1 MELDL
6 DLCYDALSAR
16 DSRFDGRFYVGV
28 STTRIYCR
36 PICPAR
42 TPRKPRC
49 DFFRSAAA
57 AERAGYRP
65 CLRCRPEL
73 APGCAPVDVVNR
85 VAAQAI
91 ARIDAGALQSG
102 GIESLAAA
110 LHVSSRQLRRVVE
123 QAYGVSPVALAQTQ
137 RLLLAKQLLTETTRP
152 IAEVAFASGFTSVR
166 RFNAL
171 FRTRYGL
178 SPSSLRRTRVA
189 PLDPASVT
197 VQLAYRPPLA
207 WAELAGYLA
216 SRGAAG
222 AEALADGRYVRG
234 LRWNG
239 VDGWLAVGPA
249 ARGNALAVT
258 LSDVLLPA
266 MTPILARVRR
276 LFDLDANPQVID
288 AQLASDTLLNDAV
301 RTSPGLRV
309 PGAFDAFELLL
320 RVIVGQQVS
329 VRAATTLYGR
339 FAAAF
344 GDAVATPFA
353 AVVRTPPVASRVAAA
368 SVNAIAA
375 LGLPGRRAATV
386 RAVAQA
392 FADGTLVIEPG
403 DDAETIRRQ
412 LVAMPGIGEW
422 TAQLVT
428 MRALGDPDAFPAGDL
443 GVQRALGVASAG
455 DAERHAERWRPWRA
469 YAVMHLWR
477 RAAGG

>member
-1 MELDL
+1 M
-6 DLCYDALSAR
+6 
-16 DSRFDGRFYVGV
+16 
-28 STTRIYCR
+28 
-36 PICPAR
+36 
-42 TPRKPRC
+42 PRKSRC

-73 APGCAPVDVVNR
+73 APGCAPVDVVSR
-85 VAAQAI
+85 VAAQAV

-102 GIESLAAA
+102 GIDALAAA

-123 QAYGVSPVALAQTQ
+123 HVYGVPPVALAQTR

-152 IAEVAFASGFTSVR
+152 ITDVAFASGFTSVR

-178 SPSSLRRTRVA
+178 SPSSLRRTHVA
-189 PLDPASVT
+189 TPDSASVT

-207 WAELAGYLA
+207 WVELAHYLA
-216 SRGAAG
+216 SRGAVG

-249 ARGNALAVT
+249 ARGNTLAVT
-258 LSDVLLPA
+258 LSETLLPS

-288 AQLASDTLLNDAV
+288 ALLATDALLHDAV
-301 RTSPGLRV
+301 RARPGLRV

-320 RVIVGQQVS
+320 RVIVGQQIS
-329 VRAATTLYGR
+329 VRAATTVYGR

-344 GDAVATPFA
+344 GDAVVTPFA
-353 AVVRTPPVASRVAAA
+353 DVVRTPPVASRVAAA
-368 SVNAIAA
+368 SVDAIAA
-375 LGLPGRRAATV
+375 LGLPGRRAATI